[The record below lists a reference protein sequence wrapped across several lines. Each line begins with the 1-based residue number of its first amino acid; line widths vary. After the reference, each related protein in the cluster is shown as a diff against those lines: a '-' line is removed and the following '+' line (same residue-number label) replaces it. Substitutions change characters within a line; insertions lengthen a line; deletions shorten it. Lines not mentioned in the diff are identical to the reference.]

1 MDLNV
6 DDFKAWMQKKI
17 EDKKEEICA
26 LERLLTSN
34 DSLSILI
41 LYKQYEE
48 EGMPPTSS
56 FSRLDSESESE
67 SIQSGPIPVKEG
79 QIGGTD
85 AVRNL
90 FLHDPTRRWTPR
102 EVQYELEKMLAEGS
116 LYTQRDHIQPD
127 FVHSILSG
135 LVKQDFLT
143 KHQPVPK
150 SRRSWYVKKESSEK
164 DLAGESGEPL
174 EGGESPP
181 AASPSTLNPGGP

>member
-1 MDLNV
+1 MDFNV

-17 EDKKEEICA
+17 EDKKEEIRA

-34 DSLSILI
+34 DSLSILA

-56 FSRLDSESESE
+56 LDTLDSESIERN
-67 SIQSGPIPVKEG
+67 PIPAKEK
-79 QIGGTD
+79 IGGTD

-90 FLHDPTRRWTPR
+90 FSQYPTRRWTPR
-102 EVQYELEKMLAEGS
+102 DIQDELEKMLGEGH
-116 LYTQRDHIQPD
+116 LYTHRDHIAPD

-135 LVKQDFLT
+135 LVKQDFVT

-150 SRRSWYVKKESSEK
+150 SRRSWYMKKESSN